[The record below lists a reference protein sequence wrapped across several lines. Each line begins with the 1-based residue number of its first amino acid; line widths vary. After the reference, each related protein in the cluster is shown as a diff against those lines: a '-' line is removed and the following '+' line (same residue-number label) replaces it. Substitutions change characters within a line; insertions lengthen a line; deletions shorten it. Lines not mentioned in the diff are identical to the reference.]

1 MAGGVSWVDYTGQMA
16 QDAVDGK
23 PREDMDMP
31 GQMFVRFML
40 LQKRLLKKGGFLLML
55 CLAPLLSAGVG
66 RLAAESAGIATIAL
80 YLPEGDASAR
90 EISERLLNGGGVLRY
105 LPCDDEAE
113 AQTLVETGEADA
125 AWIFS
130 EDLSERLEELGEK
143 RRVRPVVTVVE
154 RRDSVPLILGRE
166 ILSSAIYP
174 SFSYKVYEGYV
185 RDELG
190 LAGMTDEELRRVYDS
205 VAVEGSLFQ
214 MVYPDET
221 PGETEEFTYVQA
233 PLRGILA
240 IWFTFVGLSAALWF
254 MRDEDRGVYGRLSVT
269 KRLSASYVAGAVYL
283 LDAAAVLL
291 LSCRLA
297 GVFTDWKRE
306 GISCAVFAVCVLAF
320 ANLLRMICRTPR
332 RLGMVFLPLLAAMLA
347 LCPVFLNLPYFKA
360 GKLLLPP
367 WYYLQSI
374 HNPRYLY
381 EMAVYTAVLAALG
394 VILQRVQSRRR

>member
-1 MAGGVSWVDYTGQMA
+1 
-16 QDAVDGK
+16 
-23 PREDMDMP
+23 MP
-31 GQMFVRFML
+31 GQIFVRWIL
-40 LQKRLLKKGGFLLML
+40 LQKRLLKRGGFLLML

-66 RLAAESAGIATIAL
+66 RLSEEPAGIAAIAL
-80 YLPEGDASAR
+80 YLPEGDVSAR
-90 EISERLLNGGGVLRY
+90 EISERLLDGKGVLRY
-105 LPCDDEAE
+105 LPCADEEE
-113 AQTLVETGEADA
+113 ARTLVEMGEADA

-130 EDLSERLEELGEK
+130 EDLTERIEELAQK

-154 RRDSVPLILGRE
+154 RKDSVALTLGRE

-174 SFSYKVYEGYV
+174 SFSYAVYAGYV

-190 LAGMTDEELRRVYDS
+190 LAEMTDEALLRIYDS

-221 PGETEEFTYVQA
+221 SGETEDFTYVQA

-240 IWFTFVGLSAALWF
+240 IWFTFVGLAAALYF
-254 MRDEDRGVYGRLSVT
+254 MQDEERGLYGRIPVT
-269 KRLSASYVAGAVYL
+269 KRLSASYVAGAAFLV
-283 LDAAAVLL
+283 DAALVLL

-306 GISCAVFAVCVLAF
+306 VASCAVFAVCVLAF
-320 ANLLRMICRTPR
+320 ANLLRMLCRTPH
-332 RLGMVFLPLLAAMLA
+332 RLGMSFLPLLAAMLA
-347 LCPVFLNLPYFKA
+347 LCPVFVNLQYCRA

-374 HNPRYLY
+374 HNVRYLY
-381 EMAVYTAVLAALG
+381 EMAVYT
-394 VILQRVQSRRR
+394 VILILAGAVIQRLRSRSG